1 MPGAKAVDTAA
12 AEVKPEVSAKGCVVI
27 DALSGDVLYA
37 KNEGERLPMA
47 STTKVMSA
55 YIALQQQELD
65 SPFTVDSEAIKV
77 EGSSMGLCE
86 GDTVTLRSLVYG
98 MLLPSGNDA
107 ANAAAV
113 RIAGSVPEFVDM
125 MNGYAAELG
134 LRDTHFVTPSGL
146 DDYTD
151 EHYSTALDM
160 ARLTRE
166 ALRLESFREICG
178 SKTAQLEFGAPPYKR
193 WLTNTNRLLG
203 MCKGCI
209 GVKTGF
215 TDKAGRCLISACER
229 EGSTLICVTLND
241 KNDWADHKALYDRC
255 FSLMHETE
263 LAPELGG
270 YKIACAGKGETL
282 LAQGETG
289 RITLPES
296 AVKRLERVTLIKPMI
311 YLPAEPGEKVGETR
325 FYLDGVLI
333 SSLPIKAAG

>member
-1 MPGAKAVDTAA
+1 MKVYFTIAGTKYRYGT
-12 AEVKPEVSAKGCVVI
+12 EFMEKGMKVRLEKEP
-27 DALSGDVLYA
+27 D
-37 KNEGERLPMA
+37 NEH
-47 STTKVMSA
+47 
-55 YIALQQQELD
+55 
-65 SPFTVDSEAIKV
+65 DSEAIKV

-166 ALRLESFREICG
+166 ALRLDSFREICG

-311 YLPAEPGEKVGETR
+311 YLPSEPGEKVGETR